1 MSGINEWT
9 DGLVMSSIDC
19 TCSYNLYFLSN
30 NHLSTMI
37 NPFEQLVYFKVF
49 YARSK
54 VKASLGAL
62 TLLVIDD
69 AMETV
74 ETFMMTT

>member
-1 MSGINEWT
+1 MREA
-9 DGLVMSSIDC
+9 
-19 TCSYNLYFLSN
+19 
-30 NHLSTMI
+30 
-37 NPFEQLVYFKVF
+37 K
-49 YARSK
+49 K
-54 VKASLGAL
+54 KASLGAL

>member
-9 DGLVMSSIDC
+9 DGLVMSSIDW
-19 TCSYNLYFLSN
+19 TFSYNLYFLSTP
-30 NHLSTMI
+30 LSTMI